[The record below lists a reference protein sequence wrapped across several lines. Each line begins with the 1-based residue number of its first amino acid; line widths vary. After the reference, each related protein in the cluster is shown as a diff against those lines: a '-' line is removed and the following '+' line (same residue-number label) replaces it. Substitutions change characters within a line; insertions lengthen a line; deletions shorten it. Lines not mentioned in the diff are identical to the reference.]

1 MSEGKILP
9 SFPFGIV
16 INVSFGGEIYLK
28 LSEQNLA
35 QVTQAPFLKD
45 KKRIDALLFYKR
57 FQWLYFRV

>member
-35 QVTQAPFLKD
+35 QVTQDPFLKD
-45 KKRIDALLFYKR
+45 KKE
-57 FQWLYFRV
+57 

>member
-16 INVSFGGEIYLK
+16 INVAFEGEIYLK

-45 KKRIDALLFYKR
+45 KKE
-57 FQWLYFRV
+57 